1 MRAEPNRTS
10 SAGHLI
16 RTANV
21 SVVIQSS
28 LRLFREVLPLC
39 ASFVE
44 WYILR
49 KQPPNNLDEV
59 LVEIVP
65 YLDLPV
71 QQGVAVVI
79 AKLRCIGGDY
89 GNIRPDVC
97 DSFAA
102 FIFSLILQPLS

>member
-1 MRAEPNRTS
+1 VKS
-10 SAGHLI
+10 
-16 RTANV
+16 
-21 SVVIQSS
+21 
-28 LRLFREVLPLC
+28 
-39 ASFVE
+39 
-44 WYILR
+44 YILR
-49 KQPPNNLDEV
+49 KQRPNNLDKV

-71 QQGVAVVI
+71 QQGVIVVV

-102 FIFSLILQPLS
+102 FVFSLILQTLR